1 MMEWSDE
8 ALVAVL
14 EEMGRIEDAPLIKH
28 KESALRIMS
37 VLAPYALR
45 LVHEREADATTAG
58 RISGLNRALLS
69 VQCHPTNTEA
79 ETEIRLIIAEQMA
92 KKQND
97 GR

>member
-1 MMEWSDE
+1 MEWSDE

-14 EEMGRIEDAPLIKH
+14 EEMGHIEDGPPIEH
-28 KESALRIMS
+28 KEFALRIMS

-45 LVHEREADATTAG
+45 VIHERKADATMAG
-58 RISGLNRALLS
+58 RISGLNRALFS
-69 VQCHPTNTEA
+69 IQCHSTNTTA

-92 KKQND
+92 NKQTN